1 MTDFKENLEVVKSEI
16 VKAVDE
22 RLEKYK
28 EQEKL
33 SSKGADES
41 LKAQLNN
48 LLEKNTEV
56 SAQIEKLGKQQDAIE
71 LAQKRTNENFDR
83 AKSFGEVLGD
93 SFGNQ
98 KATIDEIKDR
108 LKRNARF
115 EIGNGQEYMRNK
127 TVGTITLGNVTGA
140 LPTTISPNMVMPN
153 ERKTHIRSLMMNSR
167 MTDATYSYPVF
178 TDKEGTL
185 GIQTEG
191 SAKSKLDYNVEYKVV
206 SPIVLAATATMS
218 TQILSD
224 IPRLQSYV
232 TQRMVEQLLVKEDS
246 EILSGAGGS
255 NRLNGILTQAS
266 AYAPTGSANTSAA
279 DRYSYLLNAI
289 SQLAQLDYSPNGII
303 VNPYAYYEL
312 LQVKTTTK
320 EYTAPLAGITFL
332 DGTLRIAG
340 LPIYQTTALAA
351 NAFVVGDW
359 SQAEFLT
366 KDAITVDI
374 STENSDNFEKNLVT
388 IRVEER
394 VGLAVEKPAAF
405 LTGSWTALAS

>member
-1 MTDFKENLEVVKSEI
+1 MEQPQLDAALKSIEATIDTRIKKYEEQSANSVKGVEDT
-16 VKAVDE
+16 VKTE
-22 RLEKYK
+22 
-28 EQEKL
+28 
-33 SSKGADES
+33 
-41 LKAQLNN
+41 LNN
-48 LLEKNTEV
+48 LTTKHSEIL
-56 SAQIEKLGKQQDAIE
+56 SQIEKLGKQQDAIE
-71 LAQKRTNENFDR
+71 LAQKRTNDNFDR
-83 AKSFGEVLGD
+83 AKSFGDILGD
-93 SFGNQ
+93 SFDSQ
-98 KATIDEIKDR
+98 KSTIESIKER
-108 LKRNARF
+108 LERKARF
-115 EIGNGQEYMRNK
+115 EIANGQDFMRNK
-127 TVGTITLGNVTGA
+127 AVATITLGNVTGA
-140 LPTTISPNMVMPN
+140 LPTSISPNMVMPN

-178 TDKEGTL
+178 TDKEGTI

-191 SAKSKLDYNVEYKVV
+191 SAKSKMDYNVEYKVV

-255 NRLNGILTQAS
+255 NRLNGILTQSS

-289 SQLAQLDYSPNGII
+289 SQLAQLDYSPNGIV

-340 LPIYQTTALAA
+340 LPIYQTTALAT

>member
-41 LKAQLNN
+41 LKNQLNN
-48 LLEKNTEV
+48 LLEKNKEV
-56 SAQIEKLGKQQDAIE
+56 SQQIEKLGKQQDAIE

-83 AKSFGEVLGD
+83 SKSFGDILGD
-93 SFGNQ
+93 SFDSQ
-98 KATIDEIKDR
+98 KSTIEAIKER
-108 LKRNARF
+108 LERKARF
-115 EIGNGQEYMRNK
+115 EIPNGQNFMRNK
-127 TVGTITLGNVTGA
+127 AVGSMTLANVTGA
-140 LPTTISPNMVMPN
+140 LPTSISPNMVMPN

-191 SAKSKLDYNVEYKVV
+191 AAKSKLDYNVEYKVV

-224 IPRLQSYV
+224 VPRLQSYV
-232 TQRMVEQLLVKEDS
+232 TQRMVEALLVKEDA

-266 AYAPTGSANTSAA
+266 AYAPTGTANTSAA

-289 SQLAQLDYSPNGII
+289 SQLAQLDYSPNGIV

-340 LPIYQTTALAA
+340 LPIYQTTALAQ

-374 STENSDNFEKNLVT
+374 STENADNFEKNLVT

-394 VGLAVEKPAAF
+394 IGLAVEKPAAF